1 MVRSFV
7 VAFVLLCSF
16 LLPQAVRA
24 QAAGDVKEKTQT
36 YFEDMFLKLKTVADE
51 QPTVANFR
59 QIAQPVLKMVPGLFG
74 GSFIDEHWVI
84 RQSLFAIHAMA
95 RGFDLKGVAE
105 LKYFQE
111 KMKES
116 PGPQLSEPGHGNI
129 MQPRLIAMRYPVIKD
144 GKVEGIVSMMVR
156 TEAFLRAVG
165 LDKVKAYK
173 IICLGKLAEQR
184 GVMSDKFKEFKLA
197 LPSTEWTIQ
206 YEE

>member
-1 MVRSFV
+1 MIRAFLFS
-7 VAFVLLCSF
+7 FVLLLSCVA
-16 LLPQAVRA
+16 PQTARA
-24 QAAGDVKEKTQT
+24 QLVGEMPQKVQAYFDDV
-36 YFEDMFLKLKTVADE
+36 FSKLKTVADA

-59 QIAQPVLKMVPGLFG
+59 QVAQPVLKTVPGLFG
-74 GSFIDEHWVI
+74 GSYIDENWVI

-116 PGPQLSEPGHGNI
+116 PGPQLSEPGHGSI
-129 MQPRLIAMRYPVIKD
+129 VQPRLIAMRYPVMKD
-144 GKVEGIVSMMVR
+144 GKVVGIASMMVR
-156 TEAFLRAVG
+156 TEFFIRAVG
-165 LDKVKAYK
+165 LDKVKAFK

-184 GVMSDKFKEFKLA
+184 GVMSAQFKEFKIS